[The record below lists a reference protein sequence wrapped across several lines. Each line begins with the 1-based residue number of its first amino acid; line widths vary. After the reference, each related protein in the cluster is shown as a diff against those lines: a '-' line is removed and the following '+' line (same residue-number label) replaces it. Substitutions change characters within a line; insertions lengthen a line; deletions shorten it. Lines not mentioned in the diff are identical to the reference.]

1 MVANLKLRN
10 NPLLLANIFT
20 WAALIT
26 LNTTFYLF
34 LSIRSKTWVGE
45 FDSYLKGVIENV
57 VLLGVFFFY
66 RYRLDRFRDKETSEL
81 IGRVF
86 YVGFVSVALSLVW
99 FLVSVFLQSTFWGN
113 NATWLNSFYLAS
125 MLLAINFL
133 TYTFFIFRILI
144 FRQSPK
150 YVVWTWNAFI
160 YVFFASLIFNFFD
173 FPFQSLPYLATL
185 GILVLTS
192 LLFCVNMHWVAYL
205 STPAKLR
212 NIGILLMI
220 SLFGTY
226 FAYLIFFYYNKG
238 IMVYD
243 VGFSVYVVGL
253 VAFVLI
259 YATMAILVLIFNI
272 PTTSVYKKKI
282 DEILAFQQLTQS
294 LQVGS
299 SEQDIYQALLQNAL
313 QVTQADAGFLE
324 IKANNQ
330 LIAEG
335 TEESNACLICNDLK
349 AKISNYDQL
358 DSLMLL
364 EEAMQG
370 YGSVMIKTL
379 YSKKKEVLGK
389 IVLLKIQEEGF
400 NSEHQDLLETFGKQ
414 ASISIENYQLLG
426 QVIEKEKLQQELDIA
441 EKVQKSLLPKNL
453 QFHKDIEIFGFSESA
468 KSVGG
473 DYYDIFK
480 VAPHRAYIVIGD
492 VSGKGTSAAFNMAQ
506 MKGIF
511 QSLAQLDMSPE
522 YFLLY
527 ANQAVSQCFE
537 KASFITITLLLVDAE
552 KKLLTMA
559 RAGHCPTLYYNAQ
572 TGTVD
577 YIQDKGLGLG
587 IMRNKAYTK
596 FIVTTQMQYH
606 KGDIIFL
613 YTDGISEAK
622 NPQNEEYGY
631 ERLKNFFAQNIH
643 LPIQELQSRLIED
656 VRIFSQGLPP
666 YDDYTCVV
674 MKFV

>member
-1 MVANLKLRN
+1 MLSTFKLRL
-10 NPLLLANIFT
+10 NPFLLANLFT

-45 FDSYLKGVIENV
+45 IDAYFKGVLENV
-57 VLLGVFFFY
+57 VLLIIFFFY
-66 RYRLDRFRDKETSEL
+66 RYRIDKFREKESSEL
-81 IGRVF
+81 IGKVF
-86 YVGFVSVALSLVW
+86 YVGFVSIALSLLW
-99 FLVSVFLQSTFWGN
+99 FIVITLLRRNFWVDNSTL
-113 NATWLNSFYLAS
+113 LNSFYLWS
-125 MLLAINFL
+125 MLLAVNFL

-150 YVVWTWNAFI
+150 YVVWVWNTFI
-160 YVFFASLIFNFFD
+160 YIFFASLIFNFFD

-185 GILVLTS
+185 GILVAIS

-212 NIGILLMI
+212 NIGILLLI
-220 SLFGTY
+220 SLFGAY
-226 FAYLIFFYYNKG
+226 FAYLIFYYYNKG
-238 IMVYD
+238 IMLYD
-243 VGFSVYVVGL
+243 IGFSVYAVGL
-253 VAFVLI
+253 LAFVLI
-259 YATMAILVLIFNI
+259 YATMAILVLLFNI

-282 DEILAFQQLTQS
+282 EEILAFQQLTQS

-330 LIAEG
+330 LIALAMED
-335 TEESNACLICNDLK
+335 SDARLIRNALK
-349 AKISNYDQL
+349 DKIADYEQIDN
-358 DSLMLL
+358 LMLL

-379 YSKKKEVLGK
+379 YSRKKEVLGK
-389 IVLLKIQEEGF
+389 IILLKVQEEGF

-453 QFHKDIEIFGFSESA
+453 QFHESIEIFGFSESA

-480 VAPHRAYIVIGD
+480 VSPHRAYIVIGD

-537 KASFITITLLLVDAE
+537 KASFITITLLLVDTE
-552 KKLLTMA
+552 KKTLTMA

-572 TGTVD
+572 TQIAD

-596 FIVTTQMQYH
+596 FIATTQMSYNT
-606 KGDIIFL
+606 GDIIFL

-622 NPQNEEYGY
+622 NSQEEEYGY
-631 ERLKNFFAQNIH
+631 ERLKDFFAQNIH
-643 LPIQELQSRLIED
+643 LPIDVLQTRLIEN
-656 VRIFSQGLPP
+656 VREFSQGLPP
-666 YDDYTCVV
+666 YDDYTC
-674 MKFV
+674 MIMRFV